1 MLLYA
6 TSMPLGLWGQ
16 PTPATRHIIWLA
28 PLLPAGRWC
37 LVCQLA
43 SWFNAYTLVRT
54 YSNCLEALCV
64 AAGTYHWL
72 CSSGGGS
79 GGSSGG
85 SRSSSGRSSRGK
97 ANYSAQRQ
105 HQRAW
110 VACAA
115 LCVVF
120 RPASALF
127 WVLPAGL
134 ALWQQRSRGLGG
146 LLLDAAAVGGGILAA
161 SLAVDRAFYGR

>member
-1 MLLYA
+1 M
-6 TSMPLGLWGQ
+6 
-16 PTPATRHIIWLA
+16 
-28 PLLPAGRWC
+28 
-37 LVCQLA
+37 CQLA

-72 CSSGGGS
+72 RSA
-79 GGSSGG
+79 GGSSRG
-85 SRSSSGRSSRGK
+85 STTTSGRGK
-97 ANYSAQRQ
+97 ANATPQHR

-110 VACAA
+110 IACAA
-115 LCVVF
+115 LGVVF

-134 ALWQQRSRGLGG
+134 ALWRQRGSALVP
-146 LLLDAAAVGGGILAA
+146 LLRDAAAVGGGTLAA
-161 SLAVDRAFYGR
+161 SLLVDRAFYGR

>member
-1 MLLYA
+1 M
-6 TSMPLGLWGQ
+6 
-16 PTPATRHIIWLA
+16 
-28 PLLPAGRWC
+28 
-37 LVCQLA
+37 CQLA

-72 CSSGGGS
+72 RSSGSPDNSGS
-79 GGSSGG
+79 GGRSNR
-85 SRSSSGRSSRGK
+85 SRRMAG
-97 ANYSAQRQ
+97 AAVQRW

-110 VACAA
+110 IACAA
-115 LCVVF
+115 LSVVF

-134 ALWQQRSRGLGG
+134 ALWRKRGRALGL
-146 LLLDAAAVGGGILAA
+146 LLLDAASVGGGILAA
-161 SLAVDRAFYGR
+161 SFLLDRAFYGR